1 MSDAATLAGAGLLYT
16 MLVMWATQPPYTC
29 ALMPDRARQLNL
41 GHSVDREHLDN
52 DARQIPRMAR
62 RYATHLRASTH
73 NDISDVERVVY
84 RCTETLTRD
93 VMNTHD
99 VTREQLRVR

>member
-1 MSDAATLAGAGLLYT
+1 
-16 MLVMWATQPPYTC
+16 
-29 ALMPDRARQLNL
+29 
-41 GHSVDREHLDN
+41 
-52 DARQIPRMAR
+52 MAR

-93 VMNTHD
+93 VMKTHD
-99 VTREQLRVR
+99 VTREQMRVR

>member
-29 ALMPDRARQLNL
+29 ALIPDRARQLNL

-52 DARQIPRMAR
+52 DARQILRMAR
-62 RYATHLRASTH
+62 RYATHLRVSTH
-73 NDISDVERVVY
+73 NDISDVEGVVY
-84 RCTETLTRD
+84 QCAETLTRD
-93 VMNTHD
+93 VMNTHG
-99 VTREQLRVR
+99 VTREQMQVR

>member
-1 MSDAATLAGAGLLYT
+1 MSGAATLAGAGLLYT

-29 ALMPDRARQLNL
+29 ALIPDRARQLNL
-41 GHSVDREHLDN
+41 GHQVDREHLDS

-62 RYATHLRASTH
+62 RYATHLGASRH
-73 NDISDVERVVY
+73 NDISDVERAVY
-84 RCTETLTRD
+84 QCTETLTRD

-99 VTREQLRVR
+99 VTREQMRVR

>member
-29 ALMPDRARQLNL
+29 ALILDRARQLNL
-41 GHSVDREHLDN
+41 EHSVDREHLDS

-62 RYATHLRASTH
+62 RYAMHLRASTL
-73 NDISDVERVVY
+73 SDVDRVVY
-84 RCTETLTRD
+84 QCAETLTRA
-93 VMNTHD
+93 VMKTHD
-99 VTREQLRVR
+99 VTREQMQVR